1 MSSSGWT
8 RTPAGQAGSALGG
21 AGFGLM
27 QAADGR
33 VIVGSI
39 APNGPADRAGI
50 QPGDWLVAVNGL
62 AVAQLN
68 GSQLVDAIQG
78 PVGSQV
84 VLVYVRGNAPPTQVT
99 ITRAALGPAPQAAP
113 PSPPAPR
120 PSKGALH
127 FIPWTI
133 TDPAANNRP
142 AVTLLLPQGWQLQGH
157 IAWMHEFS
165 VLANLRLR
173 LSDPSVGTV
182 IEWLPTHHFSY
193 TDRLP
198 GLLRPG
204 QNWMGA
210 IVAAPVTDPAWF
222 VEGFWAPQ
230 ALPHL
235 RGRRPLAR
243 EDFPQLAHQ
252 AIANDPGWQAQAVR
266 LRYTFDAQGTPWDE
280 DVYFT
285 LAYAPPAGGVAMWN
299 VQRAFT
305 CRAPRGE
312 LDNHAAT
319 LKAII
324 ANVQF
329 TPEWLAV
336 YSVVRQLF
344 RQGMAQQ
351 LADTAAFGR
360 SLQQYNEHIRQLGQ
374 QLHEERMQS
383 FDRIAESQREYLSG
397 VEAYNNPYARQ
408 GVYLPAGYKE
418 CWVNEKGEYLLS
430 PYAGYNPNDGD
441 TAHWLMLE
449 RRDPMRR

>member
-1 MSSSGWT
+1 
-8 RTPAGQAGSALGG
+8 
-21 AGFGLM
+21 
-27 QAADGR
+27 
-33 VIVGSI
+33 
-39 APNGPADRAGI
+39 
-50 QPGDWLVAVNGL
+50 
-62 AVAQLN
+62 
-68 GSQLVDAIQG
+68 
-78 PVGSQV
+78 
-84 VLVYVRGNAPPTQVT
+84 
-99 ITRAALGPAPQAAP
+99 
-113 PSPPAPR
+113 
-120 PSKGALH
+120 
-127 FIPWTI
+127 
-133 TDPAANNRP
+133 
-142 AVTLLLPQGWQLQGH
+142 
-157 IAWMHEFS
+157 MHQFS

-173 LSDPSVGTV
+173 LSEPGVGIV
-182 IEWLPTHHFSY
+182 VEWLPTQHFSY

-198 GLLRPG
+198 GLLSPG
-204 QNWMGA
+204 QNWLGA

-222 VEGFWAPQ
+222 VEGFWASQ

-235 RGRRPLAR
+235 RSLRPIAR
-243 EDFPQLAHQ
+243 EDYPQIAHQ

-266 LRYTFDAQGTPWDE
+266 LRYTFDQQGTSWDE

-299 VQRAFT
+299 VQRAFS

-329 TPEWLAV
+329 TPEWLAA

-351 LADTAAFGR
+351 IADTAAFGR

-383 FDRIAESQREYLSG
+383 FDRIAESQREYLAG
-397 VEAYNNPYARQ
+397 VEAYTDPYARQ

-430 PYAGYNPNDGD
+430 PASGYNPNDGD
-441 TAHWLMLE
+441 TARWLLMD
-449 RRDPMRR
+449 RRDPMRRP